1 MLTVAGKRGALVAAA
16 LLAGYFCAAIF
27 VLCYR
32 DPTTLAGCF
41 IAVTVLLPSSLTV
54 GPLGAAGSP
63 GTMIGIAAFVW
74 WGLSHIGS
82 SEAMAGGRQP
92 IRIGIFIFGASIL
105 LSYGAAF
112 SRVIPPLE
120 VSAANRG
127 LLELFGLAGIA
138 LLLADGIP
146 DRERLDVLGRR
157 LVFWVAILGVL
168 GVIQYLTKTTFVS
181 FYTRLPGFELSPG
194 SLPVL
199 GIRGGF
205 VRVQGTA
212 ASPIEFGLVM
222 TAVLPLAVHYALYAP
237 RRKRLASW
245 FAVALIA
252 IGIPLS
258 GSRAGVVGF
267 AAAFFVLF
275 LGWNLRRRTTA
286 VAVILGSLGLLRA
299 VRPGLL
305 GTLVGN
311 LLHTSS
317 DPDVTHR
324 QQDLARSGFLLA
336 NSVWFGRGF
345 NTFIPKEFTPPGQP
359 VASLDNQYLGTL
371 IETGVVGLVSLILL
385 LIIWMFTALGA
396 RRRAH
401 DERTRDLGLALTAS
415 SAVLIVGFYVF
426 DVFSFDVI
434 ANTMFVLLG
443 ITGALWRLAPV
454 RLIPVDIESMALAI
468 LADG

>member
-1 MLTVAGKRGALVAAA
+1 M
-16 LLAGYFCAAIF
+16 
-27 VLCYR
+27 
-32 DPTTLAGCF
+32 
-41 IAVTVLLPSSLTV
+41 
-54 GPLGAAGSP
+54 
-63 GTMIGIAAFVW
+63 
-74 WGLSHIGS
+74 
-82 SEAMAGGRQP
+82 
-92 IRIGIFIFGASIL
+92 
-105 LSYGAAF
+105 
-112 SRVIPPLE
+112 
-120 VSAANRG
+120 
-127 LLELFGLAGIA
+127 
-138 LLLADGIP
+138 
-146 DRERLDVLGRR
+146 
-157 LVFWVAILGVL
+157 
-168 GVIQYLTKTTFVS
+168 
-181 FYTRLPGFELSPG
+181 
-194 SLPVL
+194 
-199 GIRGGF
+199 
-205 VRVQGTA
+205 
-212 ASPIEFGLVM
+212 
-222 TAVLPLAVHYALYAP
+222 
-237 RRKRLASW
+237 
-245 FAVALIA
+245 
-252 IGIPLS
+252 
-258 GSRAGVVGF
+258 
-267 AAAFFVLF
+267 
-275 LGWNLRRRTTA
+275 
-286 VAVILGSLGLLRA
+286 ILGSLGLLRA
-299 VRPGLL
+299 ARPGLL

-371 IETGVVGLVSLILL
+371 IETGIVGLVSLILL

-415 SAVLIVGFYVF
+415 SLVLIVGFYVF

>member
-157 LVFWVAILGVL
+157 LVFWVAVLGVL
-168 GVIQYLTKTTFVS
+168 GVIQYLTKTTYVS
-181 FYTRLPGFELSPG
+181 FYTASSRLRIVAWQSASAGDPRRVRESSGNCCQPHRVRVGDDRRPSAGGALCALCAKTEASRKL
-194 SLPVL
+194 V
-199 GIRGGF
+199 RGGPN
-205 VRVQGTA
+205 R
-212 ASPIEFGLVM
+212 
-222 TAVLPLAVHYALYAP
+222 
-237 RRKRLASW
+237 
-245 FAVALIA
+245 
-252 IGIPLS
+252 
-258 GSRAGVVGF
+258 
-267 AAAFFVLF
+267 
-275 LGWNLRRRTTA
+275 
-286 VAVILGSLGLLRA
+286 
-299 VRPGLL
+299 
-305 GTLVGN
+305 
-311 LLHTSS
+311 
-317 DPDVTHR
+317 
-324 QQDLARSGFLLA
+324 RSGFRCRALE
-336 NSVWFGRGF
+336 R
-345 NTFIPKEFTPPGQP
+345 
-359 VASLDNQYLGTL
+359 ASSDSRLRSSCSSSDGTCDG
-371 IETGVVGLVSLILL
+371 E
-385 LIIWMFTALGA
+385 
-396 RRRAH
+396 RRR
-401 DERTRDLGLALTAS
+401 
-415 SAVLIVGFYVF
+415 
-426 DVFSFDVI
+426 
-434 ANTMFVLLG
+434 
-443 ITGALWRLAPV
+443 
-454 RLIPVDIESMALAI
+454 
-468 LADG
+468 